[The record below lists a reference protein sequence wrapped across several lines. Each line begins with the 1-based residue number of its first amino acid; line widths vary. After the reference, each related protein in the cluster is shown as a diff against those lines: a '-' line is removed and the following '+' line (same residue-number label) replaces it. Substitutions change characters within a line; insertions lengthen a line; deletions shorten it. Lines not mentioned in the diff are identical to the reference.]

1 MAGKNKKRRP
11 AELDL
16 HQAVAAHAEAY
27 RLAREWPTKCLSYHD
42 AGRKAQAKAAEQ
54 KTRYW
59 LAKTWVLQA
68 QAADGMSQG
77 GVPRN

>member
-1 MAGKNKKRRP
+1 MAGKNTKRRP

-27 RLAREWPTKCLSYHD
+27 RLAHEWATKCLSYRD
-42 AGRKAQAKAAEQ
+42 AGRNAQAKAAEE

-59 LAKTWVLQA
+59 LAKTLMLQA
-68 QAADGMSQG
+68 QAANGKSQG
-77 GVPRN
+77 AVSRN

>member
-11 AELDL
+11 EELDL

-27 RLAREWPTKCLSYHD
+27 RLAHEWPTKCLSYRN
-42 AGRKAQAKAAEQ
+42 AGRKAQAKAAEE
-54 KTRYW
+54 KTRHW
-59 LAKTWVLQA
+59 LAKTLVRQA
-68 QAADGMSQG
+68 PATNGNSQG

>member
-1 MAGKNKKRRP
+1 MAGKSKQRRP

-16 HQAVAAHAEAY
+16 HQAVATRAEAC
-27 RLAREWPTKCLSYHD
+27 RLAHEWPTKCLSYRD
-42 AGRKAQAKAAEQ
+42 AGRMAQAKAAEQ

-68 QAADGMSQG
+68 QAANGKSQG
-77 GVPRN
+77 GVLRN